1 MMNAIQPA
9 EPAPIVGFLDA
20 PDKEKRL
27 HQMELERLYNK
38 NQTLHRIR
46 SEFKNCQEFD
56 FEKYFRFKEIPEE
69 FGYDLLVQMALHK
82 RTTLPTLVGIL
93 RRHFEPDADACQQAA
108 DMLQRAAQADL
119 VDWHQ
124 GLSLFIVK
132 ITISDDVQADLDRF
146 QYPLPMVVPPRS
158 VRDNRD
164 TGYFTSRGSIILR
177 KNHHDDD
184 VCLDHINRVNKVRF
198 SINYDTAYMIK
209 NQWRN
214 LDRPKAGESTDEFKK
229 RVKAFEKYDRTAKQ
243 VIDHLLRYGNEFYL
257 THRYD
262 KRGRIYCQG
271 YHVNYQGA
279 PWNKAVIELADKEF
293 VN

>member
-1 MMNAIQPA
+1 MNEVQ
-9 EPAPIVGFLDA
+9 PIVGFLDA
-20 PDKEKRL
+20 PDKEKRH

-38 NQTLHRIR
+38 NQTLKRIR
-46 SEFKNCQEFD
+46 SEFEDCKTFNFD
-56 FEKYFRFKEIPEE
+56 RYFRFKQIPSE

-82 RTTLPTLVGIL
+82 RVNLPTLVGIL
-93 RRHFEPDADACQQAA
+93 RRHFEPEETACQQAA
-108 DMLQRAAQADL
+108 DMLVVAAQADL
-119 VDWHQ
+119 VDWDNT
-124 GLSLFIVK
+124 LAMFIVK

-158 VRDNRD
+158 VRDNKD
-164 TGYFTSRGSIILR
+164 TGYFTSRNSIILR

-198 SINYDTAYMIK
+198 SIDYDTARMIK

-214 LDRPKAGESTDEFKK
+214 LDRPKPGESTSDFDK
-229 RVKAFEKYDRTAKQ
+229 RKKAFEKYDRTAKV
-243 VIDHLLRYGNEFYL
+243 VIDHLLQYGNEFYL
-257 THRYD
+257 THKYD

-279 PWNKAVIELADKEF
+279 AWNKAVIELADKEF
-293 VN
+293 VD